1 MGYGYLTENA
11 VLNLYVVYLKL
22 FVCVIRREKIIMVL
36 YIRVRSYSS
45 SIVDYR
51 GEAPSHLVYI
61 STVVYQ

>member
-51 GEAPSHLVYI
+51 EAPSHLVYI